1 MNSDLYDRYVTDL
14 KLRGYAKR
22 SRQSY
27 RRSLRQFQNF
37 TNKAFEDITE
47 EDLREYWLCCKDE
60 LGWSS
65 ATLRISYS
73 AIKHFFTLIIKRD
86 WEVLRTV
93 RFERQQTLPVVLNI
107 DEVRTIILALRHTPQ
122 NHAFFALVYSCGL
135 RLSEALNV
143 KPADI
148 DGKRH
153 TIHVHHGKGAKDR
166 VIPLPESTLRI
177 LRDYWK
183 SQRNPNWMFP
193 ALGRDGKGGPRAERP
208 VRAVTVQGAL
218 RRAVKRLGIKK
229 HVTTHTFR
237 HSYATHLIEAGVPV
251 RHVQECLGHASLAT
265 VMIYLH
271 ITHHGKEDSRRRL
284 NQLMR
289 GILSCQDDSE
299 VSS

>member
-1 MNSDLYDRYVTDL
+1 MNSDLYDRYITDL

-22 SRQSY
+22 SQQSY

-47 EDLREYWLCCKDE
+47 EDLREYWLCCKEE

-73 AIKHFFTLIIKRD
+73 AIKHFYSRILKRD

-107 DEVRTIILALRHTPQ
+107 DEVRRILDELRHTPQ
-122 NHAFFALVYSCGL
+122 NHAFFTLVYSCGL

-143 KPADI
+143 KIGDI
-148 DGKRH
+148 DGERES
-153 TIHVHHGKGAKDR
+153 IHVHQGKGAKDR
-166 VIPLPESTLRI
+166 VVPLPETTLRI
-177 LRDYWK
+177 LREYWK
-183 SQRNPNWMFP
+183 THQNPVWLFP
-193 ALGRDGKGGPRAERP
+193 ALGRDGKGGPSAERP
-208 VRAVTVQGAL
+208 VSPVTVQGAL
-218 RRAVKRLGIKK
+218 RRAVQRTGIRKQ
-229 HVTTHTFR
+229 VTTHTFR
-237 HSYATHLIEAGVPV
+237 HSYATHMIEAGVPV
-251 RHVQECLGHASLAT
+251 RHVQESLGHASLAT

-271 ITHHGKEDSRRRL
+271 VTTHGKEDSRRRM

-289 GILSCQDDSE
+289 GVLS
-299 VSS
+299 

>member
-1 MNSDLYDRYVTDL
+1 MHSDLYDKYVTDL

-37 TNKAFEDITE
+37 ANKAFADITE
-47 EDLREYWLCCKDE
+47 EDLREYWLCCKEE

-73 AIKHFFTLIIKRD
+73 AIKHFFTHVLKRD

-93 RFERQQTLPVVLNI
+93 RFERQQTVPVVLSI
-107 DEVRTIILALRHTPQ
+107 EEVRRILQAMGTMPQ
-122 NHAFFALVYSCGL
+122 NHAFYTLVYSCGL

-143 KPADI
+143 NIGDV
-148 DGKRH
+148 DGHRQSL
-153 TIHVHHGKGAKDR
+153 HVHHGKGAKDR
-166 VIPLPESTLRI
+166 VIPLPESTLQV
-177 LRDYWK
+177 LRQYWK
-183 SQRNPNWMFP
+183 THRNPVWLFP
-193 ALGRDGKGGPRAERP
+193 ALGRDGKGGPSAQRP

-218 RRAVKRLGIKK
+218 RRTLKRLKISK

-237 HSYATHLIEAGVPV
+237 HSYATHMIEAGVPV
-251 RHVQECLGHASLAT
+251 RHVQECLGHASLAS

-271 ITHHGKEDSRRRL
+271 VTTYGKEDSRRRM
-284 NQLMR
+284 NQLIR
-289 GILSCQDDSE
+289 GVLS
-299 VSS
+299 

>member
-1 MNSDLYDRYVTDL
+1 MNNDPYEKYVTDL

-47 EDLREYWLCCKDE
+47 EDLREYWLCCKEE

-73 AIKHFFTLIIKRD
+73 AIKHFFTHILKRD

-107 DEVRTIILALRHTPQ
+107 DEVRRIICAMAHMPQ
-122 NHAFFALVYSCGL
+122 NHAFFSLVYSCGL
-135 RLSEALNV
+135 RLSEALHV
-143 KPADI
+143 RPGDI
-148 DGKRH
+148 DGSRQS
-153 TIHVHHGKGAKDR
+153 IHIHHGKGAKDR

-177 LRDYWK
+177 LREYWK
-183 SQRNPNWMFP
+183 SHRNPHWVFP
-193 ALGRDGKGGPRAERP
+193 ALGRDAKQGGSAERP
-208 VRAVTVQGAL
+208 VSAVTVQGAL
-218 RRAVKRLGIKK
+218 RRTLARLRINKR
-229 HVTTHTFR
+229 VTPHTFR
-237 HSYATHLIEAGVPV
+237 HSYATHMIEAGVPV
-251 RHVQECLGHASLAT
+251 RHVQECLGHASLAS

-271 ITHHGKEDSRRRL
+271 VTSHGKEDSRRRL

-289 GILSCQDDSE
+289 GVFAPEEEGSR
-299 VSS
+299 

>member
-14 KLRGYAKR
+14 KLKGYAKR

-37 TNKAFEDITE
+37 ANKAFEDITE
-47 EDLREYWLCCKDE
+47 EDLREYWLCCKEE

-73 AIKHFFTLIIKRD
+73 AIRHFYGNIIKRD

-107 DEVRTIILALRHTPQ
+107 DEVRRILSAMAHMPQ
-122 NHAFFALVYSCGL
+122 NHAFFTLVYSCGL
-135 RLSEALNV
+135 RLSEAMHV
-143 KPADI
+143 KPGDI
-148 DGKRH
+148 DGKRQS
-153 TIHVHHGKGAKDR
+153 IHIHHGKGAKDR

-177 LRDYWK
+177 LREYWK
-183 SQRNPNWMFP
+183 THRNPQWMFP
-193 ALGRDGKGGPRAERP
+193 ALGRDGKKGPKAERP
-208 VRAVTVQGAL
+208 VTAVTVQGAL
-218 RRAVKRLGIKK
+218 RRTLSRLKISK
-229 HVTTHTFR
+229 HVTPHTFR
-237 HSYATHLIEAGVPV
+237 HSYATHMIEAGVPV
-251 RHVQECLGHASLAT
+251 RHVQECLGHASLAS

-271 ITHHGKEDSRRRL
+271 VTSHGKEDSRRRL

-289 GILSCQDDSE
+289 GVLS
-299 VSS
+299 